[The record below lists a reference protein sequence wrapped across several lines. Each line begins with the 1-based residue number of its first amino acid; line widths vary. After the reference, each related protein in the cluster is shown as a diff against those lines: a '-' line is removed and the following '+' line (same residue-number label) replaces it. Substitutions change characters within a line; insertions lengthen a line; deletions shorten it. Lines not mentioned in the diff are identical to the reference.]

1 MKFLWTTIEVLDVD
15 ESVRFYQEIVGH
27 SVEHRIAG
35 EETNIAFM
43 GDGETKIELISHKGV
58 VPQAVGAL
66 ISIGFEVDDLDAKI
80 AFLQERGI
88 PITAGPFSPN
98 PRIRFCYVEDPNG
111 VRLQFVEQ
119 R

>member
-15 ESVRFYQEIVGH
+15 ESVRFYQEIVGL

-66 ISIGFEVDDLDAKI
+66 ISIGFAVDALDAKI

-111 VRLQFVEQ
+111 VRIQFVEQ

>member
-15 ESVRFYQEIVGH
+15 ESVRFYQEIVGL

>member
-1 MKFLWTTIEVLDVD
+1 MKFLWTTIEVVNVD
-15 ESVRFYQEIVGH
+15 ESVRFYQEIVGL

-88 PITAGPFSPN
+88 PITAGPLSPN

-111 VRLQFVEQ
+111 VRIQFVEQ

>member
-15 ESVRFYQEIVGH
+15 ESVRFYQEIVGL

-35 EETNIAFM
+35 EATDIAFM

>member
-15 ESVRFYQEIVGH
+15 ESVRFYQEIVGL

-111 VRLQFVEQ
+111 VRIQFVEQ

>member
-1 MKFLWTTIEVLDVD
+1 MKFLWTTIEVVNVD
-15 ESVRFYQEIVGH
+15 ESVRFYQEIVGL
-27 SVEHRIAG
+27 SVDHRIAG
-35 EETNIAFM
+35 EATDIAFM

-80 AFLQERGI
+80 AFLQERGVH
-88 PITAGPFSPN
+88 ITAGPFSPN

>member
-15 ESVRFYQEIVGH
+15 ESVRFYQEIVGL

-66 ISIGFEVDDLDAKI
+66 ISIGFEVDDL
-80 AFLQERGI
+80 
-88 PITAGPFSPN
+88 T
-98 PRIRFCYVEDPNG
+98 
-111 VRLQFVEQ
+111 
-119 R
+119 